1 MSYFRKIMEL
11 FLFMINYN
19 DDDANVFLLDVQALQ
34 WLLFYYLWVVTY
46 WPNLVGL
53 WFPCTSSQTTTAL
66 SACLQRVTT
75 LQTTACMGLQ

>member
-11 FLFMINYN
+11 FLFLINYN

-46 WPNLVGL
+46 GQTWLVCGFL
-53 WFPCTSSQTTTAL
+53 AQVVKQPLPHQPVCK
-66 SACLQRVTT
+66 
-75 LQTTACMGLQ
+75 G